1 MTTFT
6 GSNQYYVR
14 QDQGEVVNRYHIP
27 YQYNPDE
34 IKNNEFQFLKYYDKQ
49 SYENEQSYMLDI
61 SKYFTGD
68 KKTQNNGHN
77 VITEGKINLQ
87 SINKNNEA
95 DYKQSSL
102 EKFIFLSRL
111 MQIPCI
117 RVVCHSHTMQQF
129 IKSNALLLYKEIK
142 DAAKKQN
149 AWTFF
154 LKTGDTNFVI
164 TRHGYSIANY
174 IKDKAAIEYHKF
186 NLYQQH
192 QHNFESDPALSLWG
206 ILTSIYR
213 GSILKDEE
221 DRALGYSEPNYIHVS
236 ILIRT
241 WMTAM
246 CLYLPYVMSDTFTL
260 VITPYISESGFTSDN
275 KADKIDIQKKKIY
288 NFLNY
293 LKDLKKKLYDSI
305 EKKDDVIYE
314 NVTNSFL
321 DVIKQ
326 QLKIIYRFITDPA
339 KKIIIKHIFGNF
351 SIICGETFLIQ
362 DMDLDEDIQ
371 IRYGVCKPNKPS
383 LKQMK
388 TECEHLSSKYNDQ
401 CNYQSSSQN
410 HTTELFTNICV
421 SGQNIQGG
429 GNCGTKKKNRRGG
442 AKKSRH
448 NKKSH
453 KRKS

>member
-1 MTTFT
+1 
-6 GSNQYYVR
+6 
-14 QDQGEVVNRYHIP
+14 
-27 YQYNPDE
+27 
-34 IKNNEFQFLKYYDKQ
+34 
-49 SYENEQSYMLDI
+49 MLDI

-68 KKTQNNGHN
+68 KKTQNNVHN
-77 VITEGKINLQ
+77 VITEGRINLQ

-246 CLYLPYVMSDTFTL
+246 CLYLPYVMGDTFTL

-275 KADKIDIQKKKIY
+275 KADKIDIQKKKIIA
-288 NFLNY
+288 FFNY
-293 LKDLKKKLYDSI
+293 LKYLKKTLDDSTS
-305 EKKDDVIYE
+305 
-314 NVTNSFL
+314 NNNSFL
-321 DVIKQ
+321 DIIKQ
-326 QLKIIYRFITDPA
+326 QLQNIYKFITDPI
-339 KKIIIKHIFGNF
+339 KTIIIKHIFGNF
-351 SIICGETFLIQ
+351 SIICDEIFSIQ
-362 DMDLDEDIQ
+362 DMNLDEVIQ
-371 IRYGVCKPNKPS
+371 IRYGVCKPRNQS
-383 LKQMK
+383 LKQME

-401 CNYQSSSQN
+401 SNYQSSSQN